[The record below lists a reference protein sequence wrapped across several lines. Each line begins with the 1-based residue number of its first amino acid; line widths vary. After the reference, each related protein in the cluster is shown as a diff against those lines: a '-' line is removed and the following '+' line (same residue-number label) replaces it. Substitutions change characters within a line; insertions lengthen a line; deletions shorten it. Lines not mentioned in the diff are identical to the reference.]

1 MSRLGPAMGAAGHM
15 RGNMNRPPLLGN
27 RLGPPRQANSY
38 NRQSGDYDNDG
49 PAGGGGGGGGGGL
62 MSRVVMQDQGA
73 SREEALEEAKKVRL
87 ITYMICIYD

>member
-49 PAGGGGGGGGGGL
+49 PAGGGGGGGGL

-73 SREEALEEAKKVRL
+73 SREEALEEAKKVAL
-87 ITYMICIYD
+87 ISFLYL

>member
-1 MSRLGPAMGAAGHM
+1 MGAAGHM

-73 SREEALEEAKKVRL
+73 SREEALEEAKKVAL
-87 ITYMICIYD
+87 ISFLYL

>member
-1 MSRLGPAMGAAGHM
+1 MGAAGHM

-49 PAGGGGGGGGGGL
+49 PAGGGGGGGGGL

-87 ITYMICIYD
+87 IT